1 MKLKFL
7 NNKYLSRFLIVGIVL
22 CFTLIIFFITRQNK
36 TLNQSSYIKQQ
47 EKLLSK
53 NKDTLKEFHVNVKKG
68 DSFFTILKELD
79 IEDKDILEISAI
91 ISKVCK
97 LSELKPDYDKL
108 VIQLTENNKDHK
120 KQVQKVEIH
129 KSPIHK
135 IVCFKTD
142 VGFETMEEKNKVITQ
157 YKKKSGTILK
167 GTSLIEAAL
176 KNDIPYNV
184 IDKFY
189 EIYSF
194 DIDFERDILP
204 DDQFEVLYQE
214 LYADTGEY
222 LGVGDLVYA
231 NFVLH
236 RKKEPLALYRF
247 ENDKGQIL
255 YYDENG
261 KGASKAIKKTPING
275 AKISSG
281 YGRRIHPVL
290 GYSKNH
296 KGVDFAAP
304 TGTPI
309 PAAGSGRVV
318 ARTWLGGY
326 GRYVKIKH
334 NGTYSTAYGHLSRF
348 HPNVR
353 VGTYVN
359 QGQIIGYVGSTGM
372 ATGPHLHYEIIKNG
386 VQVNPF
392 GVKLPSVNSLQGTNL
407 ENFKDI
413 KQQIDFQLKILEK

>member
-1 MKLKFL
+1 MKKFL
-7 NNKYLSRFLIVGIVL
+7 NNKYLSKFLIVAIIICIFGIA
-22 CFTLIIFFITRQNK
+22 FFIKKQKKEQTK
-36 TLNQSSYIKQQ
+36 STYIKQQ
-47 EKLLSK
+47 EKLYTE
-53 NKDTLKEFHVNVKKG
+53 NKDTLKEFHVSVKKG
-68 DSFFTILKELD
+68 DSFFSILKEQK
-79 IEDKDILEISAI
+79 IADKEILAISEI
-91 ISKVCK
+91 ISKLCK
-97 LSELKPDYDKL
+97 LSELKPDADKL
-108 VIQLTENNKDHK
+108 VIQVIEDDKVNTKV
-120 KQVQKVEIH
+120 VQKVEIH

-142 VGFETMEEKNKVITQ
+142 KGFELAEEKNKVITQ
-157 YKKKSGTILK
+157 YKKKNGVILK
-167 GTSLIEAAL
+167 GTSLIETAL

-189 EIYSF
+189 EIFSF

-204 DDQFEVLYQE
+204 DDKFEVLYQE
-214 LYADTGEY
+214 LYADTSEY
-222 LGVGDLVYA
+222 LGVGELVYA
-231 NFVLH
+231 NFKVA
-236 RKKEPLALYRF
+236 RKPQPLSLYRF

-296 KGVDFAAP
+296 RGVDFAAP
-304 TGTPI
+304 MGTPI
-309 PAAGSGRVV
+309 PAGGSGRVV
-318 ARTWLGGY
+318 ARSWFGGY

-353 VGTYVN
+353 VGSYVN
-359 QGQIIGYVGSTGM
+359 QGQIIGYVGATGM

-392 GVKLPSVNSLQGTNL
+392 GVKLPSVNSLQGKNL
-407 ENFKDI
+407 ENFQEN